1 MAKNTLILIVIALML
16 ACCNRAKNAI
26 NATAEK
32 ATDNLR
38 LGFYSDP
45 GAWDYYRMP
54 LIKPWQVEAIDDT
67 TIWYLCKKDET
78 TTTSNVVQVGV
89 TDSIIYYSCKGNCY
103 GAIDT
108 RCDSVYEL
116 SDEASL
122 RNTLKR
128 LGIEHPKMMR
138 IDSAYN
144 QFAHKKITLF
154 TPPSKWLLLE
164 WCVNRLRFMK
174 FWVKRALKNSFLK
187 NYSKRRVFLIFYIYI
202 CNVIDD
208 FLFLKSSTKI
218 SENQTWQ
225 HSVRN

>member
-1 MAKNTLILIVIALML
+1 MAKRTLILIMIALTL
-16 ACCNRAKNAI
+16 ACCIKAKNAI

-32 ATDNLR
+32 ATDHLR

-54 LIKPWQVEAIDDT
+54 LIEPWQVDAVDDT
-67 TIWYLCKKDET
+67 TIWHLGKKDET
-78 TTTSNVVQVGV
+78 TTISNVVQVGV
-89 TDSIIYYSCKGNCY
+89 SDSIIYFSCKGNSY

-128 LGIEHPKMMR
+128 LGIEHPKLLR

-144 QFAHKKITLF
+144 QFAHKKKTLF
-154 TPPSKWLLLE
+154 TPPSK
-164 WCVNRLRFMK
+164 
-174 FWVKRALKNSFLK
+174 
-187 NYSKRRVFLIFYIYI
+187 
-202 CNVIDD
+202 
-208 FLFLKSSTKI
+208 
-218 SENQTWQ
+218 
-225 HSVRN
+225 

>member
-89 TDSIIYYSCKGNCY
+89 TDSIIYYSCKDNCY

-154 TPPSKWLLLE
+154 TPPSK
-164 WCVNRLRFMK
+164 
-174 FWVKRALKNSFLK
+174 
-187 NYSKRRVFLIFYIYI
+187 
-202 CNVIDD
+202 
-208 FLFLKSSTKI
+208 
-218 SENQTWQ
+218 
-225 HSVRN
+225 